1 MANLVLME
9 NIVPELLQEEAT
21 VSNIVQESLD
31 LLLNGDRQKLL
42 QTNYQ
47 RIIDSLNQYNPD
59 ISATQ
64 RVAQE
69 IINITKK

>member
-1 MANLVLME
+1 ME

-21 VSNIVQESLD
+21 VINIVQESLD